1 LENLG
6 KAGNEK
12 GSFIEHEEKGNGSM
26 SFWKEKHVFITGAT
40 GLVGSWLV
48 KRLLREEAYVVALIR
63 DWDPQSELVRSGQMD
78 KISVIQGRLEDGHSI
93 RRALV
98 QHEIDTVIHLGAQ
111 TIVGAALKDPLETFE
126 SNIRGTYLLLEAC
139 RQCRE
144 NILRIVVASSDKAY
158 GTSSLLPY
166 TENMPLRGLHPYDVS
181 KSCTDLLSLS
191 YFHTYRLPIVVG
203 RCGNIF
209 GGGDLNWSRIVPGT
223 IQSFYHAV
231 APLIR
236 SDGTLT
242 RDYLFV
248 EDAVDAYLK
257 MAERMEEKGVKGD
270 AFNFGPNRPYSV
282 LEIVAMIQKLMNVPH
297 LQPKILA
304 IAKAE
309 IAHQFLSSEK
319 AKNLLGW
326 EPHFSIEEGLNQT
339 IEWYENYFSHT
350 KKMERS
356 CSCLS

>member
-1 LENLG
+1 
-6 KAGNEK
+6 
-12 GSFIEHEEKGNGSM
+12 M
-26 SFWKEKHVFITGAT
+26 SFWKDKHVFVTGAT
-40 GLVGSWLV
+40 GLVGSWLI
-48 KRLLREEAYVVALIR
+48 KRLLKEEAYVVVLVR
-63 DWDPQSELVRSGQMD
+63 DWDPQSELIRSQEI
-78 KISVIQGRLEDGHSI
+78 KKTSVVHGRLEDGVSI
-93 RRALV
+93 KRALV

-126 SNIRGTYLLLEAC
+126 SNIRGSYLLLEAC
-139 RQCRE
+139 RECQERVQ
-144 NILRIVVASSDKAY
+144 RIVVASSDKAY
-158 GTSSLLPY
+158 GTSSILPY

-191 YFHTYRLPIVVG
+191 YFHTFRLPIVVG

-223 IQSFYHAV
+223 IQSFLHGE

-257 MAERMEEKGVKGD
+257 MAEKAEEKGVKGE

-282 LEIVAMIQKLMNVPH
+282 LEIVAMIQKLMNVFH
-297 LQPKILA
+297 LQPKILGTA
-304 IAKAE
+304 RAE

-319 AKNLLGW
+319 AKKLLGW
-326 EPHFSIEEGLNQT
+326 ESAFSIEDGLNQT
-339 IEWYENYFSHT
+339 IEWYKKFFSHRAMQE
-350 KKMERS
+350 KIFS
-356 CSCLS
+356 CC

>member
-1 LENLG
+1 
-6 KAGNEK
+6 
-12 GSFIEHEEKGNGSM
+12 
-26 SFWKEKHVFITGAT
+26 
-40 GLVGSWLV
+40 
-48 KRLLREEAYVVALIR
+48 
-63 DWDPQSELVRSGQMD
+63 
-78 KISVIQGRLEDGHSI
+78 
-93 RRALV
+93 
-98 QHEIDTVIHLGAQ
+98 LGAQ

-139 RQCRE
+139 RAAQGNVR
-144 NILRIVVASSDKAY
+144 RIVIASSDKAY
-158 GTSSLLPY
+158 GTSPLLPY

-191 YFHTYRLPIVVG
+191 YFHTFQLPIVVG

-223 IQSFYHAV
+223 IQSFLNEES
-231 APLIR
+231 PLIR

-257 MAERMEEKGVKGD
+257 MAEKSSEKGVMGE

-282 LEIVAMIQKLMNVPH
+282 LEMVAMIQKLMDVPH
-297 LQPKILA
+297 LEPKVLG

-319 AKNLLGW
+319 AKKILQW
-326 EPHFSIEEGLNQT
+326 EPSFSIESALAQT
-339 IEWYENYFSHT
+339 IEWYRKFFSKT
-350 KKMERS
+350 RKQQRIPAYR
-356 CSCLS
+356 